1 MTCNAQYRLT
11 YMRVPLDITS
21 MCDLQC
27 GECYAGSIRLPHPSR
42 PGKSSKKTTIQ
53 METMDRRQTP
63 LVSFF
68 DLPRELRDIIYQHI
82 PDNAGAF
89 TYDTY
94 IARECPKWK
103 PNTIGYRKDGR
114 FFEQKYGN
122 SGVAFGAGQNC
133 RAILLTCRT
142 IYREASPVLYA
153 ATPLGLWRPM
163 HDYGGAVEYPHFIAK
178 VFEALPISAGKQI
191 QTLQLQ
197 GEFWQK
203 SMQALFSA
211 VDEHLP
217 ALKVLEIGLDP
228 YYVSAERRYW
238 FDNRAILRQAWPAI
252 ATLCS
257 IAQRLDM
264 IHITAAP
271 PKDFVQVVQDNH
283 ERAQLANQQL
293 DDFIWSYLQL
303 SVLKDELTIYGG
315 ILHGDAKLGM
325 EFYMER
331 LVERRDLFEI
341 FQRDM
346 QIEESRR
353 LVPKFKIEGEMGWL
367 ENITGRVMVVDREKM
382 RITTMSAPD
391 ASTKWCK
398 MVYEAR
404 PRGEVGS
411 QFSAS
416 Q

>member
-1 MTCNAQYRLT
+1 M
-11 YMRVPLDITS
+11 
-21 MCDLQC
+21 
-27 GECYAGSIRLPHPSR
+27 EEPS
-42 PGKSSKKTTIQ
+42 
-53 METMDRRQTP
+53 RRQTP
-63 LVSFF
+63 IVSFF
-68 DLPRELRDIIYQHI
+68 DLPRELRDIIYQYI
-82 PDNAGAF
+82 PDNTSPF
-89 TYDTY
+89 TYDTQVV
-94 IARECPKWK
+94 REHPKWK

-114 FFEQKYGN
+114 FFEQKFGN
-122 SGVAFGAGQNC
+122 SGVALGTGQHC
-133 RAILLTCRT
+133 RAILSTCRT
-142 IYREASPVLYA
+142 IYEEAVPVFYA

-178 VFEALPISAGKQI
+178 VFEALPITASKHIQI
-191 QTLQLQ
+191 LQLQ
-197 GEFWQK
+197 GELWQK

-211 VDEHLP
+211 VNEHLP

-264 IHITAAP
+264 INITIAP

-283 ERAQLANQQL
+283 ERAHLAKKQL
-293 DDFIWSYLQL
+293 DDFVWSYLQL

-315 ILHGDAKLGM
+315 ILNSDAKLGM

-331 LVERRDLFEI
+331 LVERRDLFEM

-353 LVPKFKIEGEMGWL
+353 LVPKFSIEDETGWV
-367 ENITGRVMVVDREKM
+367 ETITGRAMVVDREKM

-411 QFSAS
+411 QFP
-416 Q
+416 

>member
-1 MTCNAQYRLT
+1 
-11 YMRVPLDITS
+11 
-21 MCDLQC
+21 
-27 GECYAGSIRLPHPSR
+27 
-42 PGKSSKKTTIQ
+42 
-53 METMDRRQTP
+53 MEVLSVRQTP
-63 LVSFF
+63 LGSFF

-82 PDNAGAF
+82 PDNTGAF
-89 TYDTY
+89 TYDVYAT
-94 IARECPKWK
+94 RERPKWK
-103 PNTIGYRKDGR
+103 PNTIGYRKDGH
-114 FFEQKYGN
+114 FFEQKFSN
-122 SGVAFGAGQNC
+122 SGVAFGAGQHC

-163 HDYGGAVEYPHFIAK
+163 HDYGGAVEYPHFVAK
-178 VFEALPISAGKQI
+178 VFEALPIVAGKHI
-191 QTLQLQ
+191 QKLQLQ

-203 SMQALFSA
+203 NMQALFSA
-211 VDEHLP
+211 VNEYLP

-257 IAQRLDM
+257 IAQRLD
-264 IHITAAP
+264 IISITIAP

-315 ILHGDAKLGM
+315 ILNGDAKLGM

-353 LVPKFKIEGEMGWL
+353 LVPKFKIEDEMGWL
-367 ENITGRVMVVDREKM
+367 ENITGRVMVVDRERM
-382 RITTMSAPD
+382 RITTMSTPD

-411 QFSAS
+411 QFSAL